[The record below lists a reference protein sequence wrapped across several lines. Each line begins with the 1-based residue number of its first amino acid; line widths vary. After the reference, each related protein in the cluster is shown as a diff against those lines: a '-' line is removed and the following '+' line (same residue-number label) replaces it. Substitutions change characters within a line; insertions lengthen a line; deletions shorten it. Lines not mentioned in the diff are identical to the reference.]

1 MLSNFSNLDLSL
13 RATDAYGGQKK
24 FWLATIARCRA
35 GFHQMLGRRQ
45 LFGIVMDPIVI
56 TFITACTAF
65 VSAIVGPFI
74 TFRIGKAQISASVL
88 SANR

>member
-1 MLSNFSNLDLSL
+1 
-13 RATDAYGGQKK
+13 
-24 FWLATIARCRA
+24 
-35 GFHQMLGRRQ
+35 MLGRRQ